1 MKKIALAVSAALLA
15 GSAMAANVDLYGRID
30 TGFSYTN
37 ERTKVTGN
45 EALNGTASTKKFSM
59 DSGNST
65 GSRWGLKG
73 SEDLGNGYKVG
84 FVLESG
90 FSSDTGKG
98 SDDGLFNRES
108 TISVSG
114 PFGTIY
120 AGRMG
125 SLISDLGSAGWYG
138 SMASPFGSG
147 WGEIAG
153 HQAVMS
159 MQGRKNNTLI
169 YMSPRQ
175 NGLQFSAQYSMG
187 DEGSENKPKTDRYAA
202 IGVDYQV
209 GNLEVAGL
217 IDYMN
222 KKSSLG
228 TAKSGKKTL
237 TKSDQVDDAWT
248 FNLAANYDF
257 GFLKAFAA
265 AQYYKDASD
274 LGGQVAS
281 YQSDVKDTITRTR
294 DQARLDDLL
303 RTVSLKGYG
312 LNIGADVPVFGGNFM
327 VSAGYAD
334 ADVRRHDTKSKYKIG
349 TLKGYTALAGYSY
362 PFSKRTSVYAGAGY
376 TQYKLSLNKSRD
388 NKSLVGTSKTQTFQA
403 MAGLVHKF

>member
-1 MKKIALAVSAALLA
+1 MKKIAVAVSAALLA
-15 GSAMAANVDLYGRID
+15 GSAMAANVDLYGRVD

-37 ERTKVTGN
+37 TRAKS
-45 EALNGTASTKKFSM
+45 ALKDVSATTSTKSFSM

-125 SLISDLGSAGWYG
+125 SLISDLGSVGWYG

-159 MQGRKNNTLI
+159 MQGRKNNTLV

-187 DEGSENKPKTDRYAA
+187 DDGSENKAATDRYAA

-209 GNLEVAGL
+209 GNLEVGFLA
-217 IDYMN
+217 DYMN
-222 KKSSLG
+222 KSTAAFSSE
-228 TAKSGKKTL
+228 TIKTWNP
-237 TKSDQVDDAWT
+237 KDYIDENAWT
-248 FNLAANYDF
+248 INLAANYDC
-257 GFLKAFAA
+257 GFAKTFIAG
-265 AQYYKDASD
+265 QYFKNVSDFTGVSKTLGGYQADYLISDDKDA
-274 LGGQVAS
+274 
-281 YQSDVKDTITRTR
+281 YVKDSGRVT
-294 DQARLDDLL
+294 
-303 RTVSLKGYG
+303 SLKGFG
-312 LNIGADVPVFGGNFM
+312 VNLGVDIPAFGGNVM
-327 VSAGYAD
+327 ASIGYAD
-334 ADVRRHDTKSKYKIG
+334 ADVRQAKGKIG
-349 TLKGYTALAGYSY
+349 TAKGYTALAGYTY
-362 PFSKRTSVYAGAGY
+362 PFSKRTNVYAGAGY
-376 TQYKLSLNKSRD
+376 TQYKYDFDYMSGSYK
-388 NKSLVGTSKTQTFQA
+388 KTTTQV